1 MHIYSLEEAQLDR
14 QSIVTIGV
22 FDGVH
27 RGHQYLLHELVV
39 EARDTDRASVVLT
52 FFPHPDVVLK
62 GLEGRFY
69 LTTPEKRAE
78 LILNFGVDVVITHPF
93 NEDIRHIRAANFVD
107 RLREYL
113 NLSAIWAT
121 SDFAMGYRREG
132 TIAFLTEQGRQKD
145 FTVRTVQLVT
155 SDNNGDRISSA
166 TIRKSLVEGQLDR
179 ANDFLGRMYQVS
191 GEVVHGEKRGRK
203 IGFPTANVAVWDQ
216 QLLPR
221 FGVYACY
228 ATLGDEQ
235 FKAVTN
241 IGQRPT
247 FAGEAVTVEAHLLDF
262 DRDIYG
268 EILTLDFVANLRDE
282 MKFSG
287 IEALVA
293 QIQNDVEQGRKILS

>member
-1 MHIYSLEEAQLDR
+1 MHIHSLEEAHLDR

-27 RGHQYLLHELVV
+27 RGHQYLLKELVT
-39 EARDTDRASVVLT
+39 EAQNTGRASIVLT

-62 GLEGRFY
+62 GVEGRYY

-78 LILNFGVDVVITHPF
+78 LILDMGVDIVITHPF
-93 NEDIRHIRAANFVD
+93 NEDIRHIRAADFVN
-107 RLREYL
+107 RLRDYL

-121 SDFAMGYRREG
+121 SDFAMGYKREG
-132 TIAFLTEQGRQKD
+132 NIAFLTDQGQQKG
-145 FTVRTVQLVT
+145 FTVKTVQLVT

-166 TIRKSLVEGQLDR
+166 TIRQSLIDGKLDR
-179 ANDFLGRMYQVS
+179 ANDFLGRRFQVS

-203 IGFPTANVAVWDQ
+203 IGFPTANVAVWDK

-247 FAGEAVTVEAHLLDF
+247 FAGEDVTVESHLLDF

-282 MKFSG
+282 MKFDG
-287 IEALVA
+287 IDTLVT
-293 QIQNDVEQGRKILS
+293 QIQNDVEQGRKLLS